1 MKKNNEIKIPLDV
14 IFLLACGVMMFVLG
28 IVLLFVARGFLPY
41 YQHGI
46 YGLLLIICG
55 LHLQIL
61 GKTPV
66 RHTLRTWPVLAFG
79 SIVTIIGFV
88 SIFVPGILGDIPKIL
103 VIILYGVGGILLLLN
118 IFLSNDMYQLWK
130 THGKKVYSHLIY
142 RYATVYIITSFIG
155 ITTII
160 QIFLPEIIHIELFAV
175 FFLLFGINLFYLAYN
190 LQKPG
195 QISTESTIPISHS
208 CMSLRTVME
217 MQYGFFML
225 VSGSLL
231 VLKSIGLIPFAYGAQ
246 MGTLVLLLGVQALV
260 VGDMLTLQFDRNWLI
275 ILIGIIF
282 VAFGTITI
290 IVPDIFIIYLALF
303 ISLFNIMGGFY
314 LLYRL
319 LRPRSKSEKEVYKP
333 EGNDILILIFLVLLA
348 ILTGILMILIG
359 ISLLI
364 FDQIPV
370 LNFAIILAFFGLTL
384 FVLFYVRS
392 IAEKKQLIG

>member
-28 IVLLFVARGFLPY
+28 IVLLFVARGFFPH

-46 YGLLLIICG
+46 YGLFLIICG

-79 SIVTIIGFV
+79 IIVTIIGLV

-103 VIILYGVGGILLLLN
+103 VIILYGAGGILLLLN

-130 THGKKVYSHLIY
+130 THGKKVYTHLIY
-142 RYATVYIITSFIG
+142 SYATVYIFTSFIV

-160 QIFLPEIIHIELFAV
+160 QIFLEIIHIELFAA
-175 FFLLFGINLFYLAYN
+175 FFLLFSINLFYLAYN

-282 VAFGTITI
+282 VSFGTITI

-319 LRPRSKSEKEVYKP
+319 LRPRSKSEKELYKP
-333 EGNDILILIFLVLLA
+333 EGNDILILIFLVFLA

-359 ISLLI
+359 MSLLI
-364 FDQIPV
+364 FDQMPV